1 MARTKRIPGVDP
13 DYYRRQK
20 DALLRKHRQVLL
32 LNDKEL
38 EAIEEYRR
46 RYNIKTSKAELLR
59 EILMDRILSGLD
71 ESHPTL
77 F

>member
-1 MARTKRIPGVDP
+1 MARSKRIPGVDP
-13 DYYRRQK
+13 DYYRRQR
-20 DALLRKHRQVLL
+20 DALLRKHRQVIL

-46 RYNIKTSKAELLR
+46 RFNIKSSKAELLR
-59 EILMDRILSGLD
+59 ETIMDRILFELG

>member
-20 DALLRKHRQVLL
+20 DALLRKHRQVIL

-46 RYNIKTSKAELLR
+46 RYNVKASRSELLR
-59 EILMDRILSGLD
+59 EAIMDTILSGLD

>member
-46 RYNIKTSKAELLR
+46 RYNVKTPKAELLR
-59 EILMDRILSGLD
+59 EIVMDRILSGLD

>member
-1 MARTKRIPGVDP
+1 MTRSKRIPGVDP
-13 DYYRRQK
+13 DFYLRHKDGLIRR
-20 DALLRKHRQVLL
+20 HRQVIL

-46 RYNIKTSKAELLR
+46 RYNIKTSKATLLR
-59 EILMDRILSGLD
+59 EILMDKVLSGLD

>member
-1 MARTKRIPGVDP
+1 MARTKHIPGVDP

-20 DALLRKHRQVLL
+20 DALLRKHRQVIL

-46 RYNIKTSKAELLR
+46 RYNVKASRATLLR
-59 EILMDRILSGLD
+59 ETIMDRILSGLD

>member
-1 MARTKRIPGVDP
+1 MARVKRIPGVDP
-13 DYYRRQK
+13 DYYRRQAE
-20 DALLRKHRQVLL
+20 ALLRRHRQVIL

-46 RYNIKTSKAELLR
+46 RYNIKTPKAELLR
-59 EILMDRILSGLD
+59 EILMERILSGLD

>member
-20 DALLRKHRQVLL
+20 DALLRRHRQVIL

-46 RYNIKTSKAELLR
+46 RYNVKASRSELLR
-59 EILMDRILSGLD
+59 EAIMDTILSGLD

>member
-1 MARTKRIPGVDP
+1 MARSKRIPGVDP
-13 DYYRRQK
+13 DYYRRQR
-20 DALLRKHRQVLL
+20 DALLRRHRQVIL

-46 RYNIKTSKAELLR
+46 RYNIKSSRATLLR
-59 EILMDRILSGLD
+59 EAIMDKILSGLD